1 MVTFLSVVEEE
12 IWKESGYFNI
22 ELKTI
27 SQVSR
32 ELLVPLK
39 NKVE

>member
-22 ELKTI
+22 EFKTI
-27 SQVSR
+27 SQVGA
-32 ELLVPLK
+32 LVAIK